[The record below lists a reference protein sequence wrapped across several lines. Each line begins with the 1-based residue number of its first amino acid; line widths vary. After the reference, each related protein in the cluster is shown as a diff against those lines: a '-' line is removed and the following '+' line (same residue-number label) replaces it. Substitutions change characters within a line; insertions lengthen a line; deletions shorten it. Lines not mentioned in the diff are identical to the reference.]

1 MSSLKQLNRSIN
13 LKRAEGQSSA
23 RQCELK
29 LNLLL
34 YTVRKHT
41 KKHPFGVT
49 FGVTIATTLLAKYRT
64 KIKTIY
70 PIASL
75 GLSYFNQYRSSNNMP
90 KKDS

>member
-13 LKRAEGQSSA
+13 LKRVEGQSSA

-41 KKHPFGVT
+41 KKHP

-75 GLSYFNQYRSSNNMP
+75 GLSYFNQYRSANNMP